1 MFAEIDPHKKT
12 YLAVADWR
20 TAFQTFNERDH
31 LMVELKNFLQVQ
43 FANSSSAFF
52 FFLSFG
58 PPGTQHA
65 INYKTFSEAAQS
77 LIASRTLKDYQIRQM
92 FERVAQGK
100 KQFGEKEFNEE
111 FANIKFTG
119 KQLINSVRRV
129 GVGVA
134 GEEKAKIQ

>member
-1 MFAEIDPHKKT
+1 
-12 YLAVADWR
+12 
-20 TAFQTFNERDH
+20 
-31 LMVELKNFLQVQ
+31 MVELKNFLQVQ

-58 PPGTQHA
+58 PPGTTT

-111 FANIKFTG
+111 FENIKFTG